1 MLFWS
6 LGNARQ
12 ILFIIKIP
20 NWPLNPMTK
29 PFTSFKVN
37 LKILY
42 NTRAS
47 ERDDIFSVCVKIFNQ
62 FIHSLGKKNP
72 CIKNKAKK
80 WNLI

>member
-47 ERDDIFSVCVKIFNQ
+47 ERDDIFSVGFKIFNQ
-62 FIHSLGKKNP
+62 FIHSLRKKILVLK
-72 CIKNKAKK
+72 IKLKNE
-80 WNLI
+80 I